1 MKYDVLILG
10 GGPAGLAAALYAKR
24 AGVSVLVLE
33 RSIYGGQVTNTPT
46 VENYPGILNISGVD
60 LAMALYEQVTG
71 LGIEVRL
78 EEPVSYQLDAPAE
91 AVATA
96 RGLYEAKA
104 VIVANGVKRR
114 TLGCPGE
121 ERLAGRGV
129 SYCATCDGAFFQ
141 GAEVAIVGGGN
152 TALEDA
158 LFLSNNCA
166 AVHLIHRRD
175 QFRGSSILAEAVKK
189 RQNIHLHLNS
199 VVEEITG
206 EEKVAGARLRD
217 VTTGEETRLE
227 LSGVF
232 VAVGLAPDNAAFGR
246 GVRRR
251 GHPDQGGA
259 ADHHR
264 RRGWRCGGIGRGEL
278 RQQPGIAALLPY
290 RKHPAHRSGERDV
303 FSVGKGPAPT
313 GGTALPGP

>member
-46 VENYPGILNISGVD
+46 VENYPGIHTITGVD
-60 LAMALYEQVTG
+60 LAMALHEQVAK
-71 LGIEVRL
+71 LGVEVRM
-78 EEPVSYQLDAPAE
+78 EEPLSLQLDTDPK
-91 AVATA
+91 VVTTA
-96 RGLYEAKA
+96 RGSYEAKT
-104 VIVANGVKRR
+104 VIIANGVKRR
-114 TLGCPGE
+114 QLGCPGE

-232 VAVGLAPDNAAFGR
+232 VAVGLAPDNAAFAGQLALDGAGYIQAGEDCR
-246 GVRRR
+246 TNLAGVFAAGDTRTKEVRQIITAAAD
-251 GHPDQGGA
+251 GAVAALGA
-259 ADHHR
+259 ANYVNSL
-264 RRGWRCGGIGRGEL
+264 E
-278 RQQPGIAALLPY
+278 
-290 RKHPAHRSGERDV
+290 
-303 FSVGKGPAPT
+303 
-313 GGTALPGP
+313 

>member
-78 EEPVSYQLDAPAE
+78 EEPVSYQLDAPAQ

-232 VAVGLAPDNAAFGR
+232 VAVGLAPDNAAFAGQLALDGAGYIQAGEDCR
-246 GVRRR
+246 TNLAGVFAAGDTRTKEVRQIITAAAD
-251 GHPDQGGA
+251 GAVAALGA
-259 ADHHR
+259 ANYVNSL
-264 RRGWRCGGIGRGEL
+264 E
-278 RQQPGIAALLPY
+278 
-290 RKHPAHRSGERDV
+290 
-303 FSVGKGPAPT
+303 
-313 GGTALPGP
+313 

>member
-24 AGVSVLVLE
+24 AGVSVRVLE
-33 RSIYGGQVTNTPT
+33 RSIYGGQVTNTPPG
-46 VENYPGILNISGVD
+46 ENYPGILNISGVD

-78 EEPVSYQLDAPAE
+78 EEPVSYQLDAPAK

-175 QFRGSSILAEAVKK
+175 QFRGSPILAEAVKK

-232 VAVGLAPDNAAFGR
+232 VAVGLAPDNAAFAGQLALDGAGYIQAGEDCR
-246 GVRRR
+246 TNLAGVFAAGDTRTKEVRQIITAAAD
-251 GHPDQGGA
+251 GAVAALGA
-259 ADHHR
+259 ANYVNSL
-264 RRGWRCGGIGRGEL
+264 E
-278 RQQPGIAALLPY
+278 
-290 RKHPAHRSGERDV
+290 
-303 FSVGKGPAPT
+303 
-313 GGTALPGP
+313 

>member
-78 EEPVSYQLDAPAE
+78 EEPVSYQLDAPAK

-175 QFRGSSILAEAVKK
+175 QFRGSPILAEAVKK

-232 VAVGLAPDNAAFGR
+232 VAVGLAPDNAAFAGQLALDGAGYIQAGEDCR
-246 GVRRR
+246 TNLAGVFAAGDTRTKEVLQIITAAAD
-251 GHPDQGGA
+251 GAVAALGA
-259 ADHHR
+259 ANYVNSL
-264 RRGWRCGGIGRGEL
+264 E
-278 RQQPGIAALLPY
+278 
-290 RKHPAHRSGERDV
+290 
-303 FSVGKGPAPT
+303 
-313 GGTALPGP
+313 

>member
-78 EEPVSYQLDAPAE
+78 EEPVSYQLDAPAK

-129 SYCATCDGAFFQ
+129 SYCAACDGAFFQ

-232 VAVGLAPDNAAFGR
+232 VAVGLAPDNAAFAGQLALDGAGYIQAGEDCR
-246 GVRRR
+246 TNLAGVFAAGDTRTKEVRQIITAAAD
-251 GHPDQGGA
+251 GAVAALGA
-259 ADHHR
+259 ANYVNSL
-264 RRGWRCGGIGRGEL
+264 E
-278 RQQPGIAALLPY
+278 
-290 RKHPAHRSGERDV
+290 
-303 FSVGKGPAPT
+303 
-313 GGTALPGP
+313 

>member
-1 MKYDVLILG
+1 MRYDVLILG

-78 EEPVSYQLDAPAE
+78 EEPVSYQLDAPAK

-232 VAVGLAPDNAAFGR
+232 VAVGLAPDNAAFAGQLALDGAGYIQAGEDCR
-246 GVRRR
+246 TNLAGVFAAGDTRTKEVRQIITAAAD
-251 GHPDQGGA
+251 GAVAALGA
-259 ADHHR
+259 ANYVNSL
-264 RRGWRCGGIGRGEL
+264 E
-278 RQQPGIAALLPY
+278 
-290 RKHPAHRSGERDV
+290 
-303 FSVGKGPAPT
+303 
-313 GGTALPGP
+313 

>member
-78 EEPVSYQLDAPAE
+78 EEPVSYQLDAPAK

-96 RGLYEAKA
+96 RGLYEATA

-232 VAVGLAPDNAAFGR
+232 VAVGLAPDNAAFAGQLALDGAGYIQAGEDCR
-246 GVRRR
+246 TNLAGVFAAGDTRTKEVRQIITAAAD
-251 GHPDQGGA
+251 GAVAALGA
-259 ADHHR
+259 ANYVNSL
-264 RRGWRCGGIGRGEL
+264 E
-278 RQQPGIAALLPY
+278 
-290 RKHPAHRSGERDV
+290 
-303 FSVGKGPAPT
+303 
-313 GGTALPGP
+313 

>member
-78 EEPVSYQLDAPAE
+78 EEPVSYPLAAPAT
-91 AVATA
+91 AGATA

-232 VAVGLAPDNAAFGR
+232 VAVGLAPDNAAFAGQLALDGAGYIQAGEDCR
-246 GVRRR
+246 TNLAGVFAAGDTRTKEVRQIITAAAD
-251 GHPDQGGA
+251 GAVAALGA
-259 ADHHR
+259 ANYVNSL
-264 RRGWRCGGIGRGEL
+264 E
-278 RQQPGIAALLPY
+278 
-290 RKHPAHRSGERDV
+290 
-303 FSVGKGPAPT
+303 
-313 GGTALPGP
+313 

>member
-78 EEPVSYQLDAPAE
+78 EEPVSYQLDAPAK

-232 VAVGLAPDNAAFGR
+232 VAVGLAPDNAAFAGQLALDGAGYIQAGEDCR
-246 GVRRR
+246 TNLAGVFAAGDTRTKEVRQIITAAAD
-251 GHPDQGGA
+251 GAVAALGA
-259 ADHHR
+259 ANYVNSM
-264 RRGWRCGGIGRGEL
+264 E
-278 RQQPGIAALLPY
+278 
-290 RKHPAHRSGERDV
+290 
-303 FSVGKGPAPT
+303 
-313 GGTALPGP
+313 

>member
-78 EEPVSYQLDAPAE
+78 EEPVSYQLDAPAK

-141 GAEVAIVGGGN
+141 GAEVAIVG
-152 TALEDA
+152 E
-158 LFLSNNCA
+158 
-166 AVHLIHRRD
+166 
-175 QFRGSSILAEAVKK
+175 
-189 RQNIHLHLNS
+189 
-199 VVEEITG
+199 
-206 EEKVAGARLRD
+206 
-217 VTTGEETRLE
+217 
-227 LSGVF
+227 
-232 VAVGLAPDNAAFGR
+232 
-246 GVRRR
+246 
-251 GHPDQGGA
+251 
-259 ADHHR
+259 
-264 RRGWRCGGIGRGEL
+264 IGRASC
-278 RQQPGIAALLPY
+278 R
-290 RKHPAHRSGERDV
+290 ERV
-303 FSVGKGPAPT
+303 
-313 GGTALPGP
+313 

>member
-1 MKYDVLILG
+1 MLF
-10 GGPAGLAAALYAKR
+10 
-24 AGVSVLVLE
+24 
-33 RSIYGGQVTNTPT
+33 RS
-46 VENYPGILNISGVD
+46 
-60 LAMALYEQVTG
+60 LYEQVTG

-78 EEPVSYQLDAPAE
+78 EEPVSYQLDAPAK

-232 VAVGLAPDNAAFGR
+232 VAVGLAPDNAAFAGQLALDGAGYIQAGEDCR
-246 GVRRR
+246 TNLAGVFAAGDTRTKEVRQIITAAAD
-251 GHPDQGGA
+251 GAVAALGA
-259 ADHHR
+259 ANYVNSL
-264 RRGWRCGGIGRGEL
+264 E
-278 RQQPGIAALLPY
+278 
-290 RKHPAHRSGERDV
+290 
-303 FSVGKGPAPT
+303 
-313 GGTALPGP
+313 

>member
-78 EEPVSYQLDAPAE
+78 EEPVSYQLDAPAK

-206 EEKVAGARLRD
+206 EEKVAGALLRD

-232 VAVGLAPDNAAFGR
+232 VAVGLAPDNAAFAGQLALDGAGYIQAGEDCR
-246 GVRRR
+246 TNLAGVFAAGDTRTKEVRQIITAAAD
-251 GHPDQGGA
+251 GAVAALGA
-259 ADHHR
+259 ANYVNSL
-264 RRGWRCGGIGRGEL
+264 E
-278 RQQPGIAALLPY
+278 
-290 RKHPAHRSGERDV
+290 
-303 FSVGKGPAPT
+303 
-313 GGTALPGP
+313 

>member
-78 EEPVSYQLDAPAE
+78 EEPVSYQLDAPAK

-175 QFRGSSILAEAVKK
+175 QFRGSSILVEAVKK

-232 VAVGLAPDNAAFGR
+232 VAVGLAPDNAAFAGQLALDGAGYIQAGEDCR
-246 GVRRR
+246 TNLAGVFAAGDTRTKEVRQIITAAAD
-251 GHPDQGGA
+251 GAVAALGA
-259 ADHHR
+259 ANYVNSL
-264 RRGWRCGGIGRGEL
+264 E
-278 RQQPGIAALLPY
+278 
-290 RKHPAHRSGERDV
+290 
-303 FSVGKGPAPT
+303 
-313 GGTALPGP
+313 

>member
-78 EEPVSYQLDAPAE
+78 EEPVSYQLDAPAK

-232 VAVGLAPDNAAFGR
+232 VAVGLAPDNAAFAGQLALD
-246 GVRRR
+246 GVGYIQAGEDCRTNLAGVFAAGDTRTKEVR
-251 GHPDQGGA
+251 QIITAAADGAVAALGA
-259 ADHHR
+259 ANYVNSL
-264 RRGWRCGGIGRGEL
+264 E
-278 RQQPGIAALLPY
+278 
-290 RKHPAHRSGERDV
+290 
-303 FSVGKGPAPT
+303 
-313 GGTALPGP
+313 

>member
-71 LGIEVRL
+71 LGIAVGL
-78 EEPVSYQLDAPAE
+78 EEPVSDPVAAPPTG
-91 AVATA
+91 VATA

-232 VAVGLAPDNAAFGR
+232 VAVGLAPDNAAFAGQLALDGAGYIQAGEDCR
-246 GVRRR
+246 TNLAGVFAAGDTRTKEVRQIITAAAD
-251 GHPDQGGA
+251 GAVAALGA
-259 ADHHR
+259 ANYVNSL
-264 RRGWRCGGIGRGEL
+264 E
-278 RQQPGIAALLPY
+278 
-290 RKHPAHRSGERDV
+290 
-303 FSVGKGPAPT
+303 
-313 GGTALPGP
+313 

>member
-78 EEPVSYQLDAPAE
+78 EEPVSYQLDAPAK
-91 AVATA
+91 AGATA

-232 VAVGLAPDNAAFGR
+232 VAVGLAPDNAAFAGQLALDGAGYIQAGEDCR
-246 GVRRR
+246 TNLAGVFAAGDTRTKEVRQIITAAAD
-251 GHPDQGGA
+251 GAVAALGA
-259 ADHHR
+259 ANYVNSL
-264 RRGWRCGGIGRGEL
+264 E
-278 RQQPGIAALLPY
+278 
-290 RKHPAHRSGERDV
+290 
-303 FSVGKGPAPT
+303 
-313 GGTALPGP
+313 

>member
-78 EEPVSYQLDAPAE
+78 EEPVSYQLDAPAK

-129 SYCATCDGAFFQ
+129 SYCATCDGAFFK
-141 GAEVAIVGGGN
+141 GGGGGIVGGGN

-232 VAVGLAPDNAAFGR
+232 VAVGLAPDNAAFAGQLALDGAGYIQAGEDCR
-246 GVRRR
+246 TNLAGVFAAGDTRTKEVRQIITAAAD
-251 GHPDQGGA
+251 GAVAALGA
-259 ADHHR
+259 ANYVNSL
-264 RRGWRCGGIGRGEL
+264 E
-278 RQQPGIAALLPY
+278 
-290 RKHPAHRSGERDV
+290 
-303 FSVGKGPAPT
+303 
-313 GGTALPGP
+313 

>member
-78 EEPVSYQLDAPAE
+78 EEPVSYQLDAPAK

-141 GAEVAIVGGGN
+141 GVEVAIVGGGN

-232 VAVGLAPDNAAFGR
+232 VAVGLAPDNAAFAGQLALDGAGYIQAGEDCR
-246 GVRRR
+246 TNLAGVFAAGDTRTKEVRQIITAAAD
-251 GHPDQGGA
+251 GAVAALGA
-259 ADHHR
+259 ANYVNSL
-264 RRGWRCGGIGRGEL
+264 E
-278 RQQPGIAALLPY
+278 
-290 RKHPAHRSGERDV
+290 
-303 FSVGKGPAPT
+303 
-313 GGTALPGP
+313 

>member
-78 EEPVSYQLDAPAE
+78 EEPVSYQLDAPAT

-206 EEKVAGARLRD
+206 EEKV
-217 VTTGEETRLE
+217 E

-232 VAVGLAPDNAAFGR
+232 VAVGLAPDNAAFAGQLALDGAGYIQAGEDCR
-246 GVRRR
+246 TNLAGVFAAGDTRTKEVRQIITAAAD
-251 GHPDQGGA
+251 GAVAALGA
-259 ADHHR
+259 ANYVNSL
-264 RRGWRCGGIGRGEL
+264 E
-278 RQQPGIAALLPY
+278 
-290 RKHPAHRSGERDV
+290 
-303 FSVGKGPAPT
+303 
-313 GGTALPGP
+313 